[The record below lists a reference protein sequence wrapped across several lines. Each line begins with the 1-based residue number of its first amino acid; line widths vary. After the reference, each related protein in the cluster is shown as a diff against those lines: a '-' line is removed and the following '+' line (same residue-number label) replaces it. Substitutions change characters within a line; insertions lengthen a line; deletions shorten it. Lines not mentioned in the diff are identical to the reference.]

1 MKYKL
6 QLPNPSRPT
15 NTIYFHTFINKRLL
29 KIGTGVKIPT
39 NAWDTSSQSIIAN
52 DDLELLQAEE
62 ELDNAVHALKKCYRN
77 IQLDSDTELTV
88 DSMRRWNQCC
98 PIRSRLREYVHTVQ
112 GT

>member
-1 MKYKL
+1 M
-6 QLPNPSRPT
+6 
-15 NTIYFHTFINKRLL
+15 
-29 KIGTGVKIPT
+29 VKIPT

-88 DSMRRWNQCC
+88 DSMRLAAERWKEG
-98 PIRSRLREYVHTVQ
+98 LRITSILNTQTSCGVHQQV
-112 GT
+112 GRVHR